1 MKWYDTGNEESY
13 EETKVIFPNNLAI
26 EKDNEA
32 KKNLQNY
39 LKHAKNPKDKSII
52 ESYLN

>member
-1 MKWYDTGNEESY
+1 MILLIYRELGLLQFK
-13 EETKVIFPNNLAI
+13 I

-39 LKHAKNPKDKSII
+39 LKYSKNPKDKSII